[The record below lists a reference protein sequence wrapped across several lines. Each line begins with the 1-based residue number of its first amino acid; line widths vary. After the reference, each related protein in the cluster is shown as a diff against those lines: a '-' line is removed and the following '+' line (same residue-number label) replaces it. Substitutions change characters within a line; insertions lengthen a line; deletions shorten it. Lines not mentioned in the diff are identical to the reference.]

1 MAVTVGRL
9 PFDAKLLKDETACGR
24 TLFDVATADAEM
36 TGRLTGA
43 GPEGTLFI
51 MPGIGISAGQG
62 SS

>member
-1 MAVTVGRL
+1 
-9 PFDAKLLKDETACGR
+9 
-24 TLFDVATADAEM
+24 LFDVATADPEM